1 MRLALALV
9 AVVIAPGVAPDVKK
23 LILQPGQVG
32 KGYVMSPAAG
42 GSGVTGDRTMNL
54 CGVDYS
60 SESLR
65 VSRIQA
71 NYFKRGQTLGL
82 ANEVV
87 VAYRS
92 GGARQAILEAF
103 RHAASCPNRPV
114 DSGVKGLPKLTFA
127 ITRFSAP
134 HLLEGYLAVQIDA
147 SGTVKGRRIAQTS
160 YAVYQRRGNVLS
172 GVYSFG
178 PTTRGQLALCLR
190 AAEQSARNLRRG
202 TSGATSAPTA

>member
-9 AVVIAPGVAPDVKK
+9 ALVIAPGVAPDVKK

-60 SESLR
+60 SERLR
-65 VSRIQA
+65 VSRIQV

-82 ANEVV
+82 ANEIVT
-87 VAYRS
+87 YKS
-92 GGARQAILEAF
+92 GGARQAMLEAF

-114 DSGVKGLPKLTFA
+114 DSGVKGLPKFTFR

-178 PTTRGQLALCLR
+178 ATTRGQLARCLH